1 LRLKKIVDDFSTVTQ
16 TDFMSM
22 VKEHGNHEPKIQ
34 ALLDIVEKL
43 ISSDENAEMTKED
56 QIDWFVNKPDL
67 FVEKVDELVL
77 VQVRDKANDGKVK
90 QSSEVSE
97 NVKQELSNFIQ
108 KYNSQDDYSGNPVT
122 RLLYLF
128 LLELYRKFNIPKTM
142 ESTFAQIQEIKERID
157 GGEFMIKLYEEQIK
171 RYNEDIVN
179 DKNHYEALSDGR
191 FKLSRKIEEAEISYM
206 RTEQIYDLVMK
217 YADNVQKKLKVVV
230 QRQNCLLGDTILM
243 AASVTMLG
251 NFSPEERDLLRVE
264 MARYF
269 RERANKIETQ
279 TLWEPEVYSSKAKKR
294 ISPFA

>member
-43 ISSDENAEMTKED
+43 ISRDENAEMTKED

-171 RYNEDIVN
+171 RYNEDMVN
-179 DKNHYEALSDGR
+179 DKDHYEALSDGR

-230 QRQNCLLGDTILM
+230 
-243 AASVTMLG
+243 
-251 NFSPEERDLLRVE
+251 
-264 MARYF
+264 
-269 RERANKIETQ
+269 
-279 TLWEPEVYSSKAKKR
+279 
-294 ISPFA
+294 